1 MKDFLWRMLRESKP
15 KRDDERR
22 LQYVKA
28 LERLLLAATAGAFF
42 FALARNI
49 PVHAKELNWP
59 ADLDYTI
66 DRVLRYLC
74 LTWFL
79 AYFFVSSVNND
90 QSNAP
95 RDWKDIAFNVLQSIS
110 VLAATYAL
118 GFVLPDHGFGFGDG
132 LLAFVISDAVVLGI
146 CVFALLFFRKNS
158 SRGLNR
164 VRIAGAIV
172 AIVSAVLAASLTRGT
187 AVLLVLGFL
196 QLLLWM
202 VWWAYFRLRLDRG
215 PG

>member
-28 LERLLLAATAGAFF
+28 LERLLLAATAGAFVV
-42 FALARNI
+42 ALARTI

-90 QSNAP
+90 QSNAFFF
-95 RDWKDIAFNVLQSIS
+95 KQKTAFDV
-110 VLAATYAL
+110 
-118 GFVLPDHGFGFGDG
+118 
-132 LLAFVISDAVVLGI
+132 
-146 CVFALLFFRKNS
+146 
-158 SRGLNR
+158 
-164 VRIAGAIV
+164 
-172 AIVSAVLAASLTRGT
+172 
-187 AVLLVLGFL
+187 
-196 QLLLWM
+196 
-202 VWWAYFRLRLDRG
+202 
-215 PG
+215 